1 MTYVITSG
9 TTINTTGATSGVF
22 TGLLAGSYVFTATDA
37 NGCTGTGSVT
47 MNNPVAGNANN
58 L

>member
-22 TGLLAGSYVFTATDA
+22 TGLLAGSYVFIATLMQTD
-37 NGCTGTGSVT
+37 V
-47 MNNPVAGNANN
+47 PEPD
-58 L
+58 LLQ